1 MTEKNNFYE
10 HDFLKANEKNFRQE
24 KVNPPGRAITKNTGK
39 TTKDTSVSQL
49 GENKCTLASTLPKA
63 AIKLTR
69 SNRSKYSVKGIVD
82 MLKNRTDEIIQ
93 KAASK
98 VDNQI
103 LEEPSNTTK

>member
-1 MTEKNNFYE
+1 MNDQTFYE

-39 TTKDTSVSQL
+39 TTKDTSLGQL
-49 GENKCTLASTLPKA
+49 GENKCTLASGLPKTS
-63 AIKLTR
+63 IKLTR
-69 SNRSKYSVKGIVD
+69 SNRTKYSVKKIVD

-93 KAASK
+93 KAAIK

-103 LEEPSNTTK
+103 LEEHSTTSK